1 MMVDTADRQAI
12 SALAEEA
19 GWNHRIADRSDYF
32 NKGVVRVHIVW
43 RGDSDINGGTLYHDD
58 FLQTYS
64 RDLPTVKG
72 WLKR

>member
-1 MMVDTADRQAI
+1 MVDTDERQAVTEV
-12 SALAEEA
+12 AAQA

-43 RGDSDINGGTLYHDD
+43 RGDSAISGGSLYHDD
-58 FLQTYS
+58 FLQTFT
-64 RDLPTVKG
+64 RDLPTVQG